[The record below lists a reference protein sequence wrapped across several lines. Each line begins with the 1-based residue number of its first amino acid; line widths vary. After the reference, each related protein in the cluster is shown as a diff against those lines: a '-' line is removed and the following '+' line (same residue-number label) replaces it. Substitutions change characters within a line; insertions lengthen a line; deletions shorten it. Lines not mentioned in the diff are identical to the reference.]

1 MTRDP
6 RLVASVLVPTY
17 RRPVLLRECVAAV
30 LEQLEEGD
38 EIVVCDDDSRDE
50 TLSVLESFGDP
61 RLSWVSQPNGGC
73 GAARNGA
80 IRASHNELL
89 VFVDDDEPPRPGW
102 LRAHRELHDPERRMM
117 VMGRREL
124 LVPRRGRSE
133 VIPSHIPT
141 LEGPVANEGSF
152 SLRREV
158 LREVGLFRDGMRRGE
173 DIELFWRLRSAGV
186 EFVLARDA
194 ITRHSID
201 RSFEVFYKE
210 RVNGGKA
217 SAELRRVHGISLYP
231 ALESMRLVDR
241 LLARAAM
248 RSDRVGRL
256 LARGLWVGVRCAGWL
271 GSWRV
276 QSVLAGR
283 ISLML
288 GAAWERRS
296 LDLEPEA

>member
-1 MTRDP
+1 MSRDP

-17 RRPVLLRECVAAV
+17 RRPALLRECVTSV
-30 LEQLEEGD
+30 LAQLEEGD
-38 EIVVCDDDSRDE
+38 EVVVCDDESGDD
-50 TLSVLESFGDP
+50 TIAVLESFDDS
-61 RLSWVSQPNGGC
+61 RLSWVTQSNGGC

-80 IRASHNELL
+80 INASHNELL

-124 LVPRRGRSE
+124 LVPHRRREE

-152 SLRREV
+152 SLRRAV
-158 LREVGLFRDGMRRGE
+158 LAEVGLFRDGMRRGE
-173 DIELFWRLRSAGV
+173 DIELFWRLRQAGV

-194 ITRHSID
+194 VTRHAID

-217 SAELRRVHGISLYP
+217 SAVLLQVHGIGLYP
-231 ALESMRLVDR
+231 KMDSMRAVDR
-241 LLARAAM
+241 VLAKAAL
-248 RSDRVGRL
+248 RSELAGMVA
-256 LARGLWVGVRCAGWL
+256 ARGLWAGVRAAGWA
-271 GSWRV
+271 GSWRL
-276 QSVLAGR
+276 QAVLAGR

-288 GAAWERRS
+288 GVAWEQRTLIDGR
-296 LDLEPEA
+296 

>member
-1 MTRDP
+1 MKRDP

-17 RRPVLLRECVAAV
+17 RRPALLRECVTAV
-30 LEQLEEGD
+30 LGQLEEGD
-38 EIVVCDDDSRDE
+38 EIVVCDDDSGDD
-50 TLSVLESFGDP
+50 TISVLESFNDP
-61 RLSWVSQPNGGC
+61 RLTWVSQPNGGC

-80 IRASHNELL
+80 IRASRNELL

-102 LRAHRELHDPERRMM
+102 LKAHRDLHDPERRMM

-141 LEGPVANEGSF
+141 LEGPIANEGSF
-152 SLRREV
+152 SLRRQV
-158 LREVGLFRDGMRRGE
+158 LLEVGLFRDGMRRGE
-173 DIELFWRLRSAGV
+173 DIELFWRLRRAGV
-186 EFVLARDA
+186 VFVLARDA
-194 ITRHSID
+194 VTRHSID
-201 RSFEVFYKE
+201 RSFDVFYKE

-217 SAELRRVHGISLYP
+217 SAELRRVHGIGLFP
-231 ALESMRLVDR
+231 AVDSMRLVDR
-241 LLARAAM
+241 LLARSAM
-248 RSDRVGRL
+248 RSERAGQL
-256 LARGLWVGVRCAGWL
+256 LARVLWIGVRSAGWL

-296 LDLEPEA
+296 LDLDPPG